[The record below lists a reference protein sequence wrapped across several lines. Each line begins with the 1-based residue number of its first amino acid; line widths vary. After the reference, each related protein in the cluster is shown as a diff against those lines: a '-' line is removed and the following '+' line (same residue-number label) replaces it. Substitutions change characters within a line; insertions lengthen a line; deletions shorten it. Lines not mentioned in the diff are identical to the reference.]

1 MIHAILRS
9 FQLHSSCRTV
19 NFSLYLYSHTGF
31 KQRLYTG
38 LSALRLHKPGQLE
51 DSDSERSNSN
61 LRQINHHRFR
71 VKLD

>member
-19 NFSLYLYSHTGF
+19 NFSLYSYSHTGF

-38 LSALRLHKPGQLE
+38 LSALRLRRPGQLE
-51 DSDSERSNSN
+51 DSDSERIHQHLEAN
-61 LRQINHHRFR
+61 
-71 VKLD
+71 